1 MSWASAAISWRR
13 SIVIWFEPSKCTVDV
28 PDEVVLTAQDDDD
41 DDGGDDFLSMFMIDL
56 IDGTLKNGGLIDNV
70 DKTIFTID
78 VVWKKHDLFGC
89 FNIFCRSEEEKK

>member
-1 MSWASAAISWRR
+1 MSSASAAISWRR

-41 DDGGDDFLSMFMIDL
+41 GGDDFLSRFMIDL

-78 VVWKKHDLFGC
+78 VV
-89 FNIFCRSEEEKK
+89 

>member
-1 MSWASAAISWRR
+1 MSSASAAISWRR

-28 PDEVVLTAQDDDD
+28 PDEVVLTVGAQDDHD
-41 DDGGDDFLSMFMIDL
+41 DDFLSRFMIDL

-78 VVWKKHDLFGC
+78 VV
-89 FNIFCRSEEEKK
+89 